1 MFDKLKQIKQL
12 KDLQDSLKKEKIE
25 IEKDGV
31 IIIVNG
37 KMENES
43 ISLNNNL
50 SPKDQEKIVKDGIN
64 EAFRK
69 VQSLA
74 AQKMGIF

>member
-37 KMENES
+37 KMEIES

-50 SPKDQEKIVKDGIN
+50 SPKDQEKIVKEGIN